1 MCRLE
6 DGTLCNIEFQY
17 PNAKNRDLNRIF
29 NYNITAQ
36 SKYQCLSETVIFN
49 FTEDKG
55 KTINKKIGY
64 SKSFHP
70 KTFYLGDVDFGKYI
84 HEIKTKVKSK
94 QQLTS
99 FEEITLMLVS
109 LNYENKSNLERLKKI
124 RKLLENKKLFN
135 ESRYEYIESVI
146 KLEIENLLTEE
157 KQKEIEEEIEL
168 TPKAESII
176 EKAFNE
182 VNGKVISEAK
192 LEARLE
198 GYSEGRNEG
207 YSEGKKD
214 AMIMIAKNLR
224 EKIDIEE
231 LSSLT
236 CLTESEIREL

>member
-1 MCRLE
+1 
-6 DGTLCNIEFQY
+6 
-17 PNAKNRDLNRIF
+17 
-29 NYNITAQ
+29 
-36 SKYQCLSETVIFN
+36 
-49 FTEDKG
+49 
-55 KTINKKIGY
+55 
-64 SKSFHP
+64 
-70 KTFYLGDVDFGKYI
+70 
-84 HEIKTKVKSK
+84 
-94 QQLTS
+94 
-99 FEEITLMLVS
+99 MLVS

-157 KQKEIEEEIEL
+157 EQKEIEEEIEL

-176 EKAFNE
+176 EKAFKE

-192 LEARLE
+192 LESRLE
-198 GYSEGRNEG
+198 GYT
-207 YSEGKKD
+207 EGKKD

>member
-1 MCRLE
+1 M
-6 DGTLCNIEFQY
+6 
-17 PNAKNRDLNRIF
+17 
-29 NYNITAQ
+29 
-36 SKYQCLSETVIFN
+36 
-49 FTEDKG
+49 
-55 KTINKKIGY
+55 NKKISY

-70 KTFYLGDVDFGKYI
+70 KTFNLGDVDFGKYI
-84 HEIKTKVKSK
+84 NEIKTKVKSK

-157 KQKEIEEEIEL
+157 EQKEIEEEIEL

-236 CLTESEIREL
+236 CLTVSEIREL